1 MNDFIIENARPED
14 AAAILEYL
22 KVVGGETDNLNM
34 GAEGLPTT
42 VENEKSYLR
51 SLTDSPDGVMYTA
64 KEDGEI
70 IGIAHVS
77 RLKRRMSHRASIGV
91 SVRRCA
97 WHRGVGTALTEKLIG
112 FARNNGIEQLELEVR
127 SDNKR
132 AIQLYEKFGFQR
144 IGTIPAF
151 LKVNGEA
158 FDCDY
163 MVLRLSDHA

>member
-1 MNDFIIENARPED
+1 METFIIENACPED

-34 GAEGLPTT
+34 GAEGLPIT
-42 VENEKSYLR
+42 VEKEEAFLR
-51 SLTDSPDGVMYTA
+51 SMFDSSDDVMYVA
-64 KEDGEI
+64 KSDGEI
-70 IGIAHVS
+70 VGVANVS
-77 RLKRRMSHRASIGV
+77 RLKRRMNHRASIGV

-97 WHRGVGTALTEKLIG
+97 WHRGIGTALMEKLIA

-127 SDNKR
+127 SDNDR
-132 AIQLYEKFGFQR
+132 AIRLYENFGFQK

-163 MVLRLSDHA
+163 MVLRLANNA

>member
-1 MNDFIIENARPED
+1 MNDFIIENVRPED

-22 KVVGGETDNLNM
+22 KAVGGETDNLNM

-42 VENEKSYLR
+42 VENEEAFLR
-51 SLTDSPDGVMYTA
+51 SMIGSPDGVMYTA

-97 WHRGVGTALTEKLIG
+97 WHRGVGTALMDKLVA
-112 FARNNGIEQLELEVR
+112 FSRNNGIEQLELEVR
-127 SDNKR
+127 SDNER
-132 AIQLYEKFGFQR
+132 SIRLYEKFGFQK

-151 LKVNGEA
+151 LKVNGET

-163 MVLRLSDHA
+163 MVLRLANNA

>member
-1 MNDFIIENARPED
+1 MNDFIIENVRPED

-22 KVVGGETDNLNM
+22 KAVGGETDNLNM

-42 VENEKSYLR
+42 VENEEAFLR
-51 SLTDSPDGVMYTA
+51 SMIGSPDGVMYTA

-97 WHRGVGTALTEKLIG
+97 WHRGVGTALMDKLVA
-112 FARNNGIEQLELEVR
+112 FSRNNGIEQLELEVR
-127 SDNKR
+127 SDNER
-132 AIQLYEKFGFQR
+132 AIRLYEKFGFQK

-151 LKVNGEA
+151 LKVNGET

-163 MVLRLSDHA
+163 MVLRLANNA